1 MKLDPHLPQLPSI
14 GELLEHPRVKGVV
27 ARINGSTLA
36 HRAAGFL
43 DELKS
48 SLTERA
54 GRIEMPSVTQLAERL
69 ARRLLGE
76 PLSSGPVINATG
88 VVVGDPDFTPPLAD
102 AAVHAM
108 TQIASEYHRR
118 SAELQKA
125 IEHELCSL
133 TGAEAALV
141 LNSFDA
147 ALNVV
152 FTATAANR
160 EVLVAE
166 GAVAPNTGI
175 DWRRLAARH
184 SAVLRTSAGDAA
196 ALAAAVE
203 QGDQPA
209 AIVRSP
215 EAEGLATTGEV
226 ASIANRVN
234 ALFVDV
240 ASMAG
245 VVDPAAY
252 GLQSVETLRER
263 LASDADLV
271 IAGGAGLLGGPVC
284 GIIVGKRKL
293 VESAASHYL
302 ASIASLD
309 AAPAAALHATLA
321 AYRDDHDGRAAF
333 AIPVLQLLSTPLAN
347 LQQRADRLA
356 ALIAVSPLAAS
367 AEARAAES
375 PWRRAGNVSLLAPTW
390 IVAIRPATGD
400 AASLLARLRQRPYP
414 IVGTELDGAVHLDL
428 RSVFPRWDQQLVAAF
443 ESTDVEGRP
452 AIIAPVFKPG

>member
-43 DELKS
+43 DELRS

-54 GRIEMPSVTQLAERL
+54 GRVEMPSLTQMAERL

-88 VVVGDPDFTPPLAD
+88 VAVGDPDLTPPLAD

-118 SAELQKA
+118 GAEVQKA
-125 IEHELCSL
+125 IDHELCSL
-133 TGAEAALV
+133 TGAEAALA
-141 LNSFDA
+141 LSSFDA

-152 FTATAANR
+152 FATTTANR
-160 EVLVAE
+160 EVLLAE
-166 GAVAPNTGI
+166 GNVTPSAGI

-184 SAVLRTSAGDAA
+184 SAILRTSAGDAA
-196 ALAAAVE
+196 TLAAAVE
-203 QGDQPA
+203 QGGPLA
-209 AIVRSP
+209 AVARSP
-215 EAEGLATTGEV
+215 EVEGLATTGEV
-226 ASIANRVN
+226 ASIAKRSN

-240 ASMAG
+240 APMAG
-245 VVDPAAY
+245 VIDPAAH

-263 LASDADLV
+263 LATGADLV
-271 IAGGAGLLGGPVC
+271 IADGAGLLGGPVC
-284 GIIVGKRKL
+284 GVIVGKRKL
-293 VESAASHYL
+293 VESAAAHYL
-302 ASIASLD
+302 ASIATLD
-309 AAPAAALHATLA
+309 AAPAAALHVTLS
-321 AYRDDHDGRAAF
+321 AYRDDHEGSAAF
-333 AIPVLQLLSTPLAN
+333 AIPVWQLLSAPLAN
-347 LQQRADRLA
+347 LQQRAERLA
-356 ALIAVSPLAAS
+356 ALIAVSPLVAS

-375 PWRRAGNVSLLAPTW
+375 PWRRTGSLSLPAPTW
-390 IVAIRPATGD
+390 IISIRPATGD
-400 AASLLARLRQRPYP
+400 AAALLARLRQRPYP
-414 IVGTELDGAVHLDL
+414 IVGTEVVGAVHLDL

-443 ESTDVEGRP
+443 ETTD
-452 AIIAPVFKPG
+452 A

>member
-43 DELKS
+43 DELRS

-88 VVVGDPDFTPPLAD
+88 IVVGDPELTPPLAD

-108 TQIASEYHRR
+108 TQLASEFHRR
-118 SAELQKA
+118 GAELQKS
-125 IEHELCSL
+125 IDHELCGL

-141 LNSFDA
+141 LSSFDA

-152 FTATAANR
+152 FAATAANR
-160 EVLVAE
+160 ELLVAD
-166 GAVAPNTGI
+166 GNAATSAGI

-196 ALAAAVE
+196 SLAAAIG
-203 QGDQPA
+203 QGGPLA

-215 EAEGLATTGEV
+215 EAEGLATPGEV
-226 ASIANRVN
+226 SSISKRSSAI
-234 ALFVDV
+234 FVDV
-240 ASMAG
+240 APLAG
-245 VVDPAAY
+245 VIDPAAH
-252 GLQSVETLRER
+252 GLQSIETLRQR
-263 LASDADLV
+263 LAFGADLV
-271 IAGGAGLLGGPVC
+271 IADGAGLLGGPVC
-284 GIIVGKRKL
+284 GVIVGKRKL
-293 VESAASHYL
+293 VESAAAHYL
-302 ASIASLD
+302 ASIATLD

-321 AYRDDHDGRAAF
+321 AYRDDHEGSAAF
-333 AIPVLQLLSTPLAN
+333 AIPVWQLLSAPLAN
-347 LQQRADRLA
+347 LQQRAERLA
-356 ALIAVSPLAAS
+356 ALIAASPQVAS

-375 PWRRAGNVSLLAPTW
+375 AWRRTGDPSLSTPTW
-390 IVAIRPATGD
+390 IIAIRPATGD
-400 AASLLARLRQRPYP
+400 AAALLARLRQRPYP
-414 IVGTELDGAVHLDL
+414 IIGTEVDGAVHLDL

-443 ESTDVEGRP
+443 E
-452 AIIAPVFKPG
+452 PGDA